1 MKIKTGIF
9 LSIILPLTIDL
20 FSQSTVIDDYQ
31 KFFALGKSNNKEIA
45 VIRKYKDTEKINYL
59 GIGLNDL
66 KTYILNEENAKIT
79 PTPWKTILEQ
89 YDSAPYIKA
98 IKAAKQK
105 STSLQNAGIQHGD
118 SKEKGISLTIDLC
131 PSHKPLDRIIFSSI
145 IEEFKKFKTPE
156 PVALSITGKF
166 LKTHPEDISW
176 LKNETDSGALEIIW
190 INHTYNHKYDPK
202 LPLDKNFLLEAGTDL
217 DEEILLLE
225 KSLLETNLLPSAFI
239 RFPGLVS
246 DAKVFN
252 EIIDYGLIPIGS
264 DAWLAKGE
272 TAKNGD
278 IVLIHGNGNE
288 PLGVHDFI
296 NLLKK
301 DKDAA
306 LKNEWHLYDLREAV
320 KKEFEK
326 NNQLN

>member
-1 MKIKTGIF
+1 MKTKATLVLTAMLL
-9 LSIILPLTIDL
+9 LSFHL
-20 FSQSTVIDDYQ
+20 FSQSVTIEDYQ
-31 KFFALGKSNNKEIA
+31 QYFAIGKINNKDIA
-45 VIRKYKDTEKINYL
+45 VIRKYKNNSKVNYL
-59 GIGLNDL
+59 GIGLDDL
-66 KTYILNEENAKIT
+66 KTYIINSEDAKVS
-79 PTPWKTILEQ
+79 PTTWNTILDKYEA
-89 YDSAPYIKA
+89 APYIKA
-98 IKAAKQK
+98 IKAAKLK
-105 STSLQNAGIQHGD
+105 STSLQDAGIQHGD

-131 PSHKPLDRIIFSSI
+131 PSHKPLDRIIFTSI
-145 IEEFKKFKTPE
+145 IDEFKKFKTPE
-156 PVALSITGKF
+156 PIALSITGKF
-166 LKTHPEDISW
+166 LKTHPEDIIW
-176 LKNETDSGALEIIW
+176 LKNKVDSGAIEIVW

-202 LPLDKNFLLEAGTDL
+202 LPLDKNFLLEDGTDL

-225 KSLLETNLLPSAFI
+225 KSLLEFNLLPSPFI

-252 EIIDYGLIPIGS
+252 QIIDYGLIPIGS

-272 TAKNGD
+272 IAKNGD

-326 NNQLN
+326 KQ

>member
-1 MKIKTGIF
+1 MRKTYVLTLSLVFF
-9 LSIILPLTIDL
+9 LSLHG
-20 FSQSTVIDDYQ
+20 FAQSIEINDYQ
-31 KFFALGKSNNKEIA
+31 KYFGIGSYNNKDIA
-45 VIRKYKDTEKINYL
+45 VIRKYNSGNKDYYL

-66 KTYILNEENAKIT
+66 KSYVFNSSNAKVT
-79 PTPWKTILEQ
+79 PTNWNSLMEKYSST
-89 YDSAPYIKA
+89 PYIQA

-118 SKEKGISLTIDLC
+118 SKEQGISLTIDLC

-166 LKTHPEDISW
+166 LKTHPEDIEW
-176 LKNETDSGALEIIW
+176 LKHEVDSGALEIIW
-190 INHTYNHKYDPK
+190 INHIYNHKYDPK
-202 LPLDKNFLLEAGTDL
+202 LPLDKNFLLESGTNL

-225 KSLLETNLLPSAFI
+225 KSLLETNLRPSIFI

-252 EIIDYGLIPIGS
+252 DIVDYGLIPIGS

-301 DKDAA
+301 DKEAA

-320 KKEFEK
+320 KNEFNK
-326 NNQLN
+326 NKN